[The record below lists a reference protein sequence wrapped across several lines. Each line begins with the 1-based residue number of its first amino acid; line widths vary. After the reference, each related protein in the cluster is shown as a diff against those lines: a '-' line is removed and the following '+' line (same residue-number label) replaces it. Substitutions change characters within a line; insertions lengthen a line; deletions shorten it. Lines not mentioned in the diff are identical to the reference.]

1 MRTMLLVE
9 LDNEAATKSIADGS
23 MGKTLEEVLG
33 TLKPEAAYFH
43 PHGGHRAM
51 TLVVDAPDESSI
63 VTLCE
68 PFWMQLNAKVE
79 VIPCMNADELRSGL
93 SRLGQG

>member
-9 LDNEAATKSIADGS
+9 LDNETATKAISDGS
-23 MGKTLEEVLG
+23 MSKALEEVLG

-43 PHGGHRAM
+43 PHHGHRGM
-51 TLVVDAPDESSI
+51 TLVVDTPDEASI
-63 VTLCE
+63 VTMCE

-79 VIPCMNADELRSGL
+79 VIPCMNADDLRGGL
-93 SRLGQG
+93 SRLG